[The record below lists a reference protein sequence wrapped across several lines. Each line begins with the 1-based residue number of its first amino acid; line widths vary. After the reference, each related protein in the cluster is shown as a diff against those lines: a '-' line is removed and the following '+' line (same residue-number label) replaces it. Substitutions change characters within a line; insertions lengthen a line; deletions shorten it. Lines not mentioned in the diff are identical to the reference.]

1 MDAVQFF
8 PDELQ
13 AFRNL
18 FLFHVLNLDRFHLVI
33 LLRMTQFKCFTE
45 ELSLD
50 LELTVNRW
58 RNLPHIPLFLSSLAY
73 HEHSRALLRFL
84 GYATWHLSEAFSA
97 VASGVLGRKRVEGR
111 GG

>member
-1 MDAVQFF
+1 
-8 PDELQ
+8 
-13 AFRNL
+13 
-18 FLFHVLNLDRFHLVI
+18 
-33 LLRMTQFKCFTE
+33 MTQFKCFTE